1 MKLRAKGTRQKSQ
14 IKMEERRLSSSGKR
28 QVRTEGGKRRASS
41 GLRRLSARGAP
52 PPKSRK
58 GRRPLRPVGL
68 TERQLPESPFARRG
82 PARRSRRG
90 GGAGLA
96 RAGALARRA
105 SARGGAPILRAR
117 RRPCE
122 RTLRARS
129 RQASLRVLPRELG
142 ERNWRRSTP
151 GGSALQQ
158 YSTIS
163 SRSRRPG
170 RPAAAATG
178 RGSQQSAVNRGPH
191 HEFFAC

>member
-1 MKLRAKGTRQKSQ
+1 MGN
-14 IKMEERRLSSSGKR
+14 
-28 QVRTEGGKRRASS
+28 
-41 GLRRLSARGAP
+41 ARGGLKAGGGEP
-52 PPKSRK
+52 PPGYRRQSAGGARRPRSRK
-58 GRRPLRPVGL
+58 GRRLLRRVGL
-68 TERQLPESPFARRG
+68 TERRLPEPPFARQG

-90 GGAGLA
+90 GGAGPA
-96 RAGALARRA
+96 RAAALAGLA
-105 SARGGAPILRAR
+105 SAGGGAPILRAR

-151 GGSALQQ
+151 GGSVLQQ
-158 YSTIS
+158 PPAIS

>member
-1 MKLRAKGTRQKSQ
+1 
-14 IKMEERRLSSSGKR
+14 MEERRLLSSGKC
-28 QVRTEGGKRRASS
+28 QVRTESGWRRASFGIQKQS
-41 GLRRLSARGAP
+41 ADGARR
-52 PPKSRK
+52 PKSRK
-58 GRRPLRPVGL
+58 GRRPLRQVRL
-68 TERQLPESPFARRG
+68 TERQLPEPPFARPRR
-82 PARRSRRG
+82 ARRSCRG
-90 GGAGLA
+90 GGASPA
-96 RAGALARRA
+96 RAAALASLA
-105 SARGGAPILRAR
+105 SSGGGAPMLRAR

-151 GGSALQQ
+151 GGSVLQQ
-158 YSTIS
+158 HSAIS

-178 RGSQQSAVNRGPH
+178 RGSQQPAVNRGPH